1 MIETMS
7 KWPKAQAPLSP
18 EQELAWEEFFT
29 LWHEVL
35 PWRYR
40 LVERFNHSFPMR
52 YAHDGDGETLEIGAG
67 LGGQL
72 AHEQLSP
79 EQESNYCALELRES
93 MAKQIRA
100 KYPRVKVIVAD
111 CQQRLSFED
120 DRFKHCI
127 AVHVLEHLPNL
138 PACLREVWR
147 VLDKQHGRLSA
158 AIPCEG
164 GPAYSLARR
173 VSAKRIFEDAYKMP
187 YAPLIKR
194 EHLNRP
200 PEILAE
206 LDPYFVLEH
215 RSFFP
220 LPFLPV
226 TSANLV
232 IGLALRPRPVPLN
245 A

>member
-1 MIETMS
+1 METPA
-7 KWPKAQAPLSP
+7 KWPKIQAPLTS
-18 EQELAWEEFFT
+18 EQEQAWEGFFT

-52 YAHDGDGETLEIGAG
+52 YSRGGPGDTIEIGAG
-67 LGGQL
+67 LGGHL
-72 AHEQLSP
+72 AHERLSP
-79 EQESNYCALELRES
+79 NEERKYYAVELRES

-100 KYPRVKVIVAD
+100 KYPQVNVIVAD
-111 CQQRLSFED
+111 CQERLSFAD
-120 DRFKHCI
+120 SRFDRCVAI
-127 AVHVLEHLPNL
+127 HVLEHLPNL
-138 PACLREVWR
+138 PACLEEVWR
-147 VLDKQHGRLSA
+147 LLDKQRGQLLT

-173 VSAKRIFEDAYKMP
+173 LSARRIFEGAYNMP
-187 YAPLIKR
+187 YEPLIKR

-200 PEILAE
+200 HEILAE
-206 LDPYFVLEH
+206 LDPYFVLE
-215 RSFFP
+215 RRRFFP
-220 LPFLPV
+220 LPFLPL
-226 TSANLV
+226 TSPNLV